1 MKRIAALSLTTAFLF
16 AFLPGCT
23 TEPVWFPVKVVRI
36 SKEYANINTN
46 VTEPQLAA
54 HGIRH
59 GTKFNVKFKDRT
71 MEALLGKKYTDV
83 SKGDWVALIEEDGKL
98 QIAIS
103 YGHAATDIACT
114 EGDTL
119 YIESLTQVSLT
130 TN

>member
-1 MKRIAALSLTTAFLF
+1 MKRIAAMSLITAFLF

-23 TEPVWFPVKVVRI
+23 PEPIWFPVVVVRI

-46 VTEPQLAA
+46 VTQPQLAA

-71 MEALLGKKYTDV
+71 MEALLGKKYSDV
-83 SKGDWVALIEEDGKL
+83 AKGDWVALIEEDGKL

-103 YGHAATDIACT
+103 YGHAATDIACA

-119 YIESLTQVSLT
+119 YIESRTQVSLT

>member
-1 MKRIAALSLTTAFLF
+1 VKSTTARLILT
-16 AFLPGCT
+16 ATLLSTLLSCT
-23 TEPVWFPVKVVRI
+23 TKPIWFPVVVVRI

-46 VTEPQLAA
+46 ITEPQLAA

-59 GTKFNVKFKDRT
+59 GTKFNVRFKDRT
-71 MEALLGKKYTDV
+71 MEAFLGNKYSDV
-83 SKGDWVALIEEDGKL
+83 AKGDWVALIEEDGKL

-103 YGHAATDIACT
+103 YGHAATDIACA

-119 YIESLTQVSLT
+119 YIESRTQVSLT